1 MTIIETSLASV
12 SLGWLWA
19 GLLLL
24 LLVITGMTSLFGYL
38 EVITSS
44 LVAFRPSMLPYK
56 PLLGFIVL
64 IFLFLV
70 DLLLAKQGGI
80 HVYHLLTSYISSWP
94 ALLFSF
100 LTVGATLLCHGTS
113 RLIRDVT
120 GMGKLKLGHWITSH
134 LSVTYYS
141 LLPALP
147 PFGNLLLT

>member
-1 MTIIETSLASV
+1 MGETSLASV
-12 SLGWLWA
+12 SFGWLWA

-70 DLLLAKQGGI
+70 DLLPSSFF
-80 HVYHLLTSYISSWP
+80 LLPSSFF
-94 ALLFSF
+94 LLPSSFFLLPSSFSF
-100 LTVGATLLCHGTS
+100 FFFFFLFFFF
-113 RLIRDVT
+113 
-120 GMGKLKLGHWITSH
+120 
-134 LSVTYYS
+134 LSFFSFFPVFS
-141 LLPALP
+141 V
-147 PFGNLLLT
+147 F